1 MKMNLHMDFIGM
13 NLNGA
18 IMNMNLKQV
27 CRQLLISVTHL
38 LVSTCQIPILILLCF
53 QSLQAQNDSAEVEV
67 SLEQIVSMAKAKSIE
82 AKQAST
88 RKETKYWEYRVYR
101 SNYQPQLL
109 LSGTLPAYSKTFSQ
123 VVQPDGTILF
133 QPIHNNNSSLELNFS
148 QSIAATGGTI
158 FGTTQ
163 LQRFDD
169 FDRKNKLYNSVPF
182 GIGYSQPLFQF
193 NTLKW
198 DKKIEPLKYNES
210 RQAFIESMENISI
223 SATDYFFDLL
233 VAQVNFNIAKT
244 NLENTKKIMA
254 IAIEK
259 LEIGKISKNEILQ
272 LQLEQLKAEKSIG
285 ISKRDM
291 EIALL
296 NLKAYTGMIGVK
308 TIKLALPAEI
318 TTMTVETEKVL
329 AEAYANR
336 SDAIAFMRQIAE
348 AKRDLTKAK
357 ADNGLNAALTAR
369 LGYSQ
374 AGVSIPKAYRSPQD
388 QQLLQLEF
396 TIPIMDWGRSKS
408 RTRTAEANLKL
419 AEYTVEQDR
428 QNFTQEIVTQVTLYE
443 MMKGQVDLSAKAD
456 SIASEKY
463 NIARERYVL
472 GNLSITDLS
481 IAFQEKDQGKRDYI
495 AALRDFWGAYYQL
508 RYLSLYDF
516 ENNQKINY

>member
-1 MKMNLHMDFIGM
+1 MHILFRSK
-13 NLNGA
+13 
-18 IMNMNLKQV
+18 V
-27 CRQLLISVTHL
+27 RLLFVLIIFVTVPSGL
-38 LVSTCQIPILILLCF
+38 IAQQDSTEPELTL
-53 QSLQAQNDSAEVEV
+53 AEVV
-67 SLEQIVSMAKAKSIE
+67 SLARERSIE
-82 AKQAST
+82 SRQAST
-88 RKETKYWEYRVYR
+88 LKETRYWEWRVYR
-101 SNYQPQLL
+101 SNYQPQLT
-109 LSGTLPAYSKTFSQ
+109 LSGQLPAYSKTFSQ
-123 VVQPDGTILF
+123 VIQPDGTIQF

-169 FDRKNKLYNSVPF
+169 FDRKNRLYNSVPF

-193 NTLKW
+193 NKLKW
-198 DKKIEPLKYNES
+198 DKQIEPLKYNES
-210 RQAFIESMENISI
+210 RQAFIESMENISVG
-223 SATDYFFDLL
+223 AAEYFFNLL
-233 VAQVNFNIAKT
+233 IAQVNFDIAKT
-244 NLENTKKIMA
+244 NLDNTKKIMA
-254 IAIEK
+254 VAMEK

-296 NLKAYTGMIGVK
+296 NLKTFTGMNAVK
-308 TIKLALPAEI
+308 SIKLSLPAII
-318 TTMTVETEKVL
+318 TTITVDTEKII

-348 AKRDLTKAK
+348 AKRDLKKAR

-374 AGVSIPKAYRSPQD
+374 AGVSIPKAYRAPQD

-396 TIPIMDWGRSKS
+396 TIPILDWGRSKS
-408 RTRTAEANLKL
+408 RTKTAEANLKL

-443 MMKGQVDLSAKAD
+443 MMKGQVVLSAKAD

-495 AALRDFWGAYYQL
+495 TALRDFWGAYYQL

-516 ENNQKINY
+516 ERNQKINY